1 MNGAGPGDPGRYAA
15 EFTCCPLPEH
25 FREKAEP
32 ARRNLPGAEGEGSD
46 DDDGKAIGRT
56 ERNGHKVT
64 ELQKQVHIMA
74 ETASKQ
80 RNSAFRIRT
89 PDGLSRTAARF
100 LEQHPSHAA
109 FAVKIALEAAA
120 SQYEDLALPEYIPA
134 ALGPF
139 VITKPPGTDMLGV
152 SEAASRLGISRT
164 TVYDWAGKGAG
175 RVVGG
180 ISKAIDIIGDPEL
193 TWAFLTA
200 EMPFADR
207 TARPIDMLKD
217 GRIEDVLGSAAG
229 FGIATT

>member
-1 MNGAGPGDPGRYAA
+1 M
-15 EFTCCPLPEH
+15 
-25 FREKAEP
+25 
-32 ARRNLPGAEGEGSD
+32 
-46 DDDGKAIGRT
+46 
-56 ERNGHKVT
+56 
-64 ELQKQVHIMA
+64 
-74 ETASKQ
+74 
-80 RNSAFRIRT
+80 

-100 LEQHPSHAA
+100 LERHPSHAA

-120 SQYEDLALPEYIPA
+120 SQYEDLALPEDIPA

-164 TVYDWAGKGAG
+164 TVYDWAGKGTLLAWRATKRGLTIPAEQILGAG

-207 TARPIDMLKD
+207 VARPIDMLND